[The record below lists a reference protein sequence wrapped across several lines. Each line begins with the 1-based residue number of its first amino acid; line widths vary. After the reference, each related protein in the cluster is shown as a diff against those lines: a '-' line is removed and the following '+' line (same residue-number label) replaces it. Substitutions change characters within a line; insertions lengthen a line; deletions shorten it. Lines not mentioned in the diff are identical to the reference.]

1 MTDKPYVEIYKEPQ
15 KPLSKQKLLEYLKS
29 AKIDSSYI
37 TYEPRYMYTIGRNM
51 LADVLIAGIIM
62 GDFDEDEKN

>member
-1 MTDKPYVEIYKEPQ
+1 
-15 KPLSKQKLLEYLKS
+15 
-29 AKIDSSYI
+29 
-37 TYEPRYMYTIGRNM
+37 MYTIGRNM